1 MLGSIMSA
9 PDSSPRPPVWPL
21 WLGLAGLLPQLLVV
35 FALIGGNP
43 EARFVALACG
53 FAYAALILSFLGG
66 MWWGLAAAHG
76 RTSPAWVWIAAVI
89 PSLIAFASAY
99 PWMVGAPWPGPS
111 LVMLGIVLTGS
122 LGVDWKLRD
131 LGLAPTWWLTLRIP
145 LSLGLGGMTLATAW
159 L

>member
-1 MLGSIMSA
+1 MLSSIMSA

-21 WLGLAGLLPQLLVV
+21 WLGLVGLLPQLLVV

-66 MWWGLAAAHG
+66 MWWGLAAADG
-76 RTSPAWVWIAAVI
+76 RRSPAWVWISAVV
-89 PSLIAFASAY
+89 PSLIALASAY

-111 LVMLGIVLTGS
+111 LVMLGIVLIGS

-131 LGLAPTWWLTLRIP
+131 LGLTPAWWLTLRIP